1 MLKKT
6 EQTGVMLFYVKS
18 AQWAENFDL
27 NHRFHS
33 QLP

>member
-6 EQTGVMLFYVKS
+6 EQTCVMLFYVKS
-18 AQWAENFDL
+18 GWRAENFDL
-27 NHRFHS
+27 NHRFRS